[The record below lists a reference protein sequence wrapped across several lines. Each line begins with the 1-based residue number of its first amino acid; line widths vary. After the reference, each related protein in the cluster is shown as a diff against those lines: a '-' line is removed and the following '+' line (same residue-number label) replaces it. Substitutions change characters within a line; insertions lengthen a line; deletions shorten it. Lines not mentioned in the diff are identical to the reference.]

1 MQNQNIFKNAAE
13 ILYKDDEKRK
23 KEKKLR
29 NSLINELGD
38 ELEPKHILYSSNEE
52 LMKMKDEKNKK
63 NNNSKV
69 PLPTDSSNKEMYF
82 LKDNSEI
89 NKTNENDK
97 KETPRNDIKE
107 GEIEINGVK
116 LKDKILIDNNSDFK
130 SNSKSIENKKLNNS
144 KANVNKGHEEAG
156 DTTPFKLH
164 AEYKETKEDN
174 EVKISNDNSDGRKPK
189 IQDEDFNKMMKHIY
203 KTEGG
208 FVDNKNDLGGRTN
221 KGITQKTFDAYNKK
235 MNRPLKDVKDIT
247 FDEADEIYYKEYYKA
262 SGADKIKDKNLAYLH
277 YDSAI
282 NHGVGRAK
290 QFLEKSEGDFDKYMQ
305 IRNGFYD
312 EIVKKKSENKEF
324 QNGWMNR
331 IKRIQKVKDANT
343 LYN

>member
-1 MQNQNIFKNAAE
+1 M
-13 ILYKDDEKRK
+13 L
-23 KEKKLR
+23 
-29 NSLINELGD
+29 
-38 ELEPKHILYSSNEE
+38 
-52 LMKMKDEKNKK
+52 KDEKNKK
-63 NNNSKV
+63 DNNSKV
-69 PLPTDSSNKEMYF
+69 PLPGNNSDEELYF

-97 KETPRNDIKE
+97 KETPRNDI
-107 GEIEINGVK
+107 
-116 LKDKILIDNNSDFK
+116 
-130 SNSKSIENKKLNNS
+130 
-144 KANVNKGHEEAG
+144 
-156 DTTPFKLH
+156 
-164 AEYKETKEDN
+164 N
-174 EVKISNDNSDGRKPK
+174 EVKISNDNSGERKPK

-277 YDSAI
+277 YDAAI

-290 QFLEKSEGDFDKYMQ
+290 QFLEKSEGDFDKYYALRKKYYNNRIVERPNQ
-305 IRNGFYD
+305 KVFY
-312 EIVKKKSENKEF
+312 
-324 QNGWMNR
+324 NGWVDRINR
-331 IKRIQKVKDANT
+331 IKKMKEN
-343 LYN
+343 N

>member
-1 MQNQNIFKNAAE
+1 
-13 ILYKDDEKRK
+13 
-23 KEKKLR
+23 
-29 NSLINELGD
+29 
-38 ELEPKHILYSSNEE
+38 
-52 LMKMKDEKNKK
+52 
-63 NNNSKV
+63 
-69 PLPTDSSNKEMYF
+69 
-82 LKDNSEI
+82 
-89 NKTNENDK
+89 
-97 KETPRNDIKE
+97 
-107 GEIEINGVK
+107 
-116 LKDKILIDNNSDFK
+116 
-130 SNSKSIENKKLNNS
+130 
-144 KANVNKGHEEAG
+144 
-156 DTTPFKLH
+156 
-164 AEYKETKEDN
+164 
-174 EVKISNDNSDGRKPK
+174 
-189 IQDEDFNKMMKHIY
+189 
-203 KTEGG
+203 
-208 FVDNKNDLGGRTN
+208 
-221 KGITQKTFDAYNKK
+221 

>member
-1 MQNQNIFKNAAE
+1 MSNQNIFKNAAE
-13 ILYKDDEKRK
+13 ILYKDEKKKK
-23 KEKKLR
+23 KEKELR
-29 NSLINELGD
+29 NSLISELGD
-38 ELEPKHILYSSNEE
+38 EIEPKHVLYSSNEE
-52 LMKMKDEKNKK
+52 LTKMKEEKNKK
-63 NNNSKV
+63 DNNSKV
-69 PLPTDSSNKEMYF
+69 PLPGNNSDEELYF
-82 LKDNSEI
+82 LKNNSEI

-116 LKDKILIDNNSDFK
+116 LKDKIPINDDTDDENNDE
-130 SNSKSIENKKLNNS
+130 NIENKKLNNS
-144 KANVNKGHEEAG
+144 KANVNKKHEETE

-174 EVKISNDNSDGRKPK
+174 EVKISNDNPDERKPK

-221 KGITQKTFDAYNKK
+221 KGITQKTFNAYNKK

-290 QFLEKSEGDFDKYMQ
+290 QFLEKSEGDFDKYYALRKKYYDNRIVERPNQ
-305 IRNGFYD
+305 KVFY
-312 EIVKKKSENKEF
+312 
-324 QNGWMNR
+324 NGWVDRINR
-331 IKRIQKVKDANT
+331 IKKMKEN
-343 LYN
+343 N